1 MLARLARGLTVL
13 ALGPLLLLA
22 AGTAVAGAQTQD
34 TSYPTVSTLPVTT
47 DPGSGGTS
55 AVGGVSAARS
65 SLPFS
70 GGDVALL
77 TILGLA
83 AVGSGVAIVVFAR
96 RRSTSTA

>member
-1 MLARLARGLTVL
+1 MRARLARGLGLSVL
-13 ALGPLLLLA
+13 CSVLLLT
-22 AGTAVAGAQTQD
+22 AGTAVAGAQSND

-47 DPGSGGTS
+47 DPPGTS
-55 AVGGVSAARS
+55 SVGGVSAAR

-77 TILGLA
+77 TILGVG
-83 AVGSGVAIVVFAR
+83 AVASGVAIVVFAR